1 MKNDI
6 NIYWV
11 EGECEMIFIKSSPFL
26 GKAEKVD
33 LCEIPLNKLRSRTI
47 KLPANKK
54 KLLLYIIFDTD
65 VLKNF
70 PAKLDNFLQNLKYLE
85 NNGYQLR
92 LLQQDIDFE
101 DEIMKCNNISSSKFR
116 ELFDIRNQ
124 KEFKTKMLREHQM
137 HKKIIEKIPNLKLW
151 ESELFYKLST
161 HISKQSSYK
170 KLPTS

>member
-1 MKNDI
+1 MKSDI

-11 EGECEMIFIKSSPFL
+11 EGECEMIFIKSSPLL

-65 VLKNF
+65 VLINF
-70 PAKLDNFLQNLKYLE
+70 PAKLDNFLKNLKYLE

-92 LLQQDIDFE
+92 LLQQDKDFE
-101 DEIMKCNNISSSKFR
+101 DEIRNCNNISPSKFK
-116 ELFDIRNQ
+116 ELFDVRNQ
-124 KEFKTKMLREHQM
+124 TEFKTKMLREHQM

-151 ESELFYKLST
+151 ESELFYKLKI
-161 HISKQSSYK
+161 HIEKQSSYK